1 MNKVP
6 VMDEEPFCRCAMC
19 RSALVKAA
27 TILGSGELGETCP
40 KVQDDVCGSRC
51 EPGFVSR

>member
-27 TILGSGELGETCP
+27 TIAWAVASWSATYA
-40 KVQDDVCGSRC
+40 QSARRC
-51 EPGFVSR
+51 MRFAM